1 MGSAKVEYVA
11 DRLDE
16 IVPLGHRALI
26 FSQFTSFLAR
36 IRVVLERRGASVV
49 QLDGST
55 RNREEVVERFRSGE
69 AQVFLISLKAGGSGL
84 TLTEAD
90 YVYVMDPWWNPA
102 AEEQAI
108 DRAHRIGQTKKVN
121 VYRLV
126 ATDTIEAKVVE
137 LQDRK
142 RRLISSV
149 MNGTGTGASLSV
161 ADLRGLLD

>member
-1 MGSAKVEYVA
+1 M
-11 DRLDE
+11 
-16 IVPLGHRALI
+16 
-26 FSQFTSFLAR
+26 
-36 IRVVLERRGASVV
+36 
-49 QLDGST
+49 
-55 RNREEVVERFRSGE
+55 
-69 AQVFLISLKAGGSGL
+69 KAGGSGL

-121 VYRLV
+121 VYRMV

-142 RRLISSV
+142 RQLISSV
-149 MNGTGTGASLSV
+149 MNGTGTGARLSE

>member
-1 MGSAKVEYVA
+1 VGSAKVEYVA

-36 IRVVLERRGASVV
+36 IRVVLERRGVSVV

-161 ADLRGLLD
+161 ADLRDLLD